1 MDSVCDSLV
10 LVGVETLKNRSNVLC
25 MAADCITS
33 KLFTGCSNGD
43 IQVWGMGMY
52 DCYETKEHDSPV
64 TAICVDENFGL
75 KGSLVPARVLV
86 AGLNDGS
93 LRCYSLMSIE
103 LVQTMK
109 LENAHS
115 TRVHHVRSLD
125 LEVYSADL
133 DSIKVWDIGTKS
145 RIKAFKNI
153 HTKITDLAVNTE
165 YLFTSGKEKIVK
177 VSYGCHP
184 SA

>member
-1 MDSVCDSLV
+1 
-10 LVGVETLKNRSNVLC
+10 

-33 KLFTGCSNGD
+33 KLFTGCANGE
-43 IQVWGMGMY
+43 IKVWGMAMF
-52 DCYETKEHDSPV
+52 DSYETVEHDSPI
-64 TAICVDENFGL
+64 TSLCVDESFGL

-93 LRCYSLMSIE
+93 LRCYSLMSVE

-115 TRVHHVRSLD
+115 TRVQIVRSLD

-133 DSIKVWDIGTKS
+133 DTLKVWDIGTKS
-145 RIKAFKNI
+145 RIKVFKGI
-153 HTKITDLAVNTE
+153 HTKITGLAVNAE
-165 YLFTSGKEKIVK
+165 YMFTAGKEKMIK
-177 VSYGCHP
+177 V
-184 SA
+184 